1 MEPRGLRFLPTKSK
15 FRDRAWGRQSSKQA
29 QTLFIHVVVWSLLG
43 PSKCEVERFAAI
55 NFGHPYIPRCH
66 RNGGYQA
73 VQCQT
78 GGLCWCVDAQGREI
92 PGTQQHGRPPSCGK
106 FPLRVNVLPC
116 SELVTVT
123 VSSHRSLRSSLTN
136 C

>member
-1 MEPRGLRFLPTKSK
+1 MEPLGLGSLPSKPK
-15 FRDRAWGRQSSKQA
+15 FRTITWRQQTSKQA
-29 QTLFIHVVVWSLLG
+29 QTLPIHVVVWSLLG
-43 PSKCEVERFAAI
+43 PSKCEVERFAATS
-55 NFGHPYIPRCH
+55 FGHSYIPRCQ

-92 PGTQQHGRPPSCGK
+92 PGTQQQGRPPSCGK
-106 FPLRVNVLPC
+106 FPLRVNVLLC
-116 SELVTVT
+116 SEPVTIT
-123 VSSHRSLRSSLTN
+123 VSLHQSLMSSLTN